1 MGSDNDKP
9 NKEQEI
15 KRMNPFSFNRVLLKA
30 KYSIYSALIFFL
42 FANPETY
49 AILQRTFGSYVT
61 LMTSCGAP
69 TIQGVFIH
77 TALFF
82 FTMFGLMLLPS
93 E

>member
-9 NKEQEI
+9 NKEQES
-15 KRMNPFSFNRVLLKA
+15 KRSYSFNHVLLKA

-49 AILQRTFGSYVT
+49 AILQRTFGNYVT

-82 FTMFGLMLLPS
+82 FTMLGLMLLPS

>member
-9 NKEQEI
+9 NKEHETKQSY
-15 KRMNPFSFNRVLLKA
+15 SFNRVLLKA

-49 AILQRTFGSYVT
+49 AILQRTFGNYVT
-61 LMTSCGAP
+61 LITSYGAP

-82 FTMFGLMLLPS
+82 FTMLGLMLLPS